1 MKVGT
6 MNKTTSIYLAG
17 PEVFLPNAKEI
28 LDQKSSIAREIGFI
42 PIAPGDADIP
52 ACDTKLQRGVVI
64 KAYDHKLMLS
74 ADAIVANLT
83 PFRGV
88 SADTGTCFELG
99 YMCALGR
106 HVCAYTND
114 KRSYFER
121 VFEHCNGEIST
132 DASGEARTTSDGL
145 LIEDF
150 DMIDNLMM
158 HGSVESR
165 GGFLETH
172 QATESGMFTDLTAYR
187 RVVERL
193 AQSLL

>member
-1 MKVGT
+1 MAT
-6 MNKTTSIYLAG
+6 RIYLAG

-28 LDQKSSIAREIGFI
+28 LNRKSAIASEIGFI
-42 PIAPGDADIP
+42 PVAPGDADIP
-52 ACDTKLQRGVVI
+52 ACETKLAHGI
-64 KAYDHKLMLS
+64 AISAYDEKLMLS

-83 PFRGV
+83 PYRGV

-114 KRSYFER
+114 RKNYFER
-121 VFEHCNGEIST
+121 VCDYYGGEISI
-132 DASGEARTTSDGL
+132 DASGNARSTSDGL
-145 LIEDF
+145 LIEDC

-165 GGFLETH
+165 GGFLEKH
-172 QATESGMFTDLTAYR
+172 QASAECMFTDLTAYR
-187 RVVERL
+187 RVIERL
-193 AQSLL
+193 AKDLR